1 MLTVYSNLIKREEVL
16 SRIGDDIQSLANLL
30 NDITCEIKVAS
41 AACKNK
47 DIEASIN
54 AMNDSEQL
62 FKAAGAMIENVKGN
76 LTSYVEIGRA
86 HV

>member
-47 DIEASIN
+47 DIDHVIVVDFIKSTKPQKSIK
-54 AMNDSEQL
+54 DS
-62 FKAAGAMIENVKGN
+62 IEIARWLEG
-76 LTSYVEIGRA
+76 
-86 HV
+86 